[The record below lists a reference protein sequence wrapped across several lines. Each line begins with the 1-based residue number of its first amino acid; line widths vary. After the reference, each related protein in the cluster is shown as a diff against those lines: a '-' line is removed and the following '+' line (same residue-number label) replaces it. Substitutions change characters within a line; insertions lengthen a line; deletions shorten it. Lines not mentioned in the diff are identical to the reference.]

1 MNKEDLIH
9 QLEQLNPPAMESN
22 TYANRFRT
30 YLLNTRRSAILG
42 LLLLVLPFLFVLG
55 NLIEYVLKLNA
66 GIIRKVID
74 LFIFF
79 DQYPGLWFLGPLLLM
94 GGPLLAV
101 LLNLFSILHVHYEK
115 KSNEVIF
122 SLKVKWLNIMV
133 LLVCVLIVGTLFLYL
148 VVENT

>member
-1 MNKEDLIH
+1 
-9 QLEQLNPPAMESN
+9 MESN